1 MNRFRLIEKLKREIK
16 NINKEKPVNYFLE
29 GGNNAKGH
37 FFEVLPYLELQ
48 EKGYL
53 IQYYILEVFFSNAGL
68 HVQTYH
74 MDHRSAN
81 AKYVT
86 DDDIF
91 KKSISNRMYA
101 RMKYLEKS
109 KGYNLLKTSGNDT
122 VLLENIPIFS
132 DKDGLSQDQII
143 GYDLTLK
150 YIPDENYIE
159 VIEENKPLLDMK
171 IYNQENKRGIYI
183 GGRSLIECPVMN
195 ERMLV
200 EHFIPTFL
208 TNPITEIYGKFL
220 NLHNKDA
227 HLFFKDSLLYSAY
240 KVFLEEYF
248 FGIDII
254 ESNPEG
260 FNFSPM
266 EKPEEEN
273 HIMPCAYSSGYNDG
287 TPVGSLVNPDTG
299 EEVKIVANSTSII
312 RQENPGNIFRDHLE
326 KGPIKEGVSL
336 RNNEEEKPFK
346 VDPEYPY
353 MVDGIGYGFKTEM
366 EADLFELLLDEIA
379 QLEAAEMVR
388 IMKEIKIRKL
398 FKEEK

>member
-74 MDHRSAN
+74 MDQRSAN

-195 ERMLV
+195 ERMLI

-273 HIMPCAYSSGYNDG
+273 HIMPCAYSDGYNDG

-299 EEVKIVANSTSII
+299 EEIKIVTNSTSII
-312 RQENPGNIFRDHLE
+312 RQENPGNRFRDHLE
-326 KGPIKEGVSL
+326 KGPIKGTTIPV
-336 RNNEEEKPFK
+336 EERTSSTE
-346 VDPEYPY
+346 DEDEYPY
-353 MVDGIGYGFKTEM
+353 IVEGMYGFKTEM
-366 EADLFELLLDEIA
+366 DADLFELLLDDIA
-379 QLEAAEMVR
+379 QLDISEKVKLLKY
-388 IMKEIKIRKL
+388 IKELKNN
-398 FKEEK
+398 KEEK

>member
-1 MNRFRLIEKLKREIK
+1 MNRFRLLEKLKREIK

-74 MDHRSAN
+74 MDQRSTN

-143 GYDLTLK
+143 GCDLTLK

-208 TNPITEIYGKFL
+208 TNPVTEIYGKFL

-273 HIMPCAYSSGYNDG
+273 RVMPCAYSYGYNDG
-287 TPVGSLVNPDTG
+287 TPVESLVNPDTG
-299 EEVKIVANSTSII
+299 EEIKIVANSTSIV
-312 RQENPGNIFRDHLE
+312 RQENPGNRFRDHLE
-326 KGPIKEGVSL
+326 KGPIKGTTIPVEERTSTNDDEEG
-336 RNNEEEKPFK
+336 
-346 VDPEYPY
+346 EYSY
-353 MVDGIGYGFKTEM
+353 RVECIYGFKNEM
-366 EADLFELLLDEIA
+366 DADIFELLLDDVA
-379 QLEAAEMVR
+379 QLDISEKVK
-388 IMKEIKIRKL
+388 ILKYIKNLKISKEDK
-398 FKEEK
+398 

>member
-1 MNRFRLIEKLKREIK
+1 MMNRFRLIEKLKREIK

-74 MDHRSAN
+74 MDQRSAN

-195 ERMLV
+195 ERMLI

-273 HIMPCAYSSGYNDG
+273 HIMPCAYSDGYNDG

-299 EEVKIVANSTSII
+299 EEIKIVTNSTSII
-312 RQENPGNIFRDHLE
+312 RQENPGNRFRDHLE
-326 KGPIKEGVSL
+326 KGPIKGTTIPV
-336 RNNEEEKPFK
+336 EERTSSTE
-346 VDPEYPY
+346 DEDEYPY
-353 MVDGIGYGFKTEM
+353 IVEGMYGFKTEM
-366 EADLFELLLDEIA
+366 DADLFELLLDDIA
-379 QLEAAEMVR
+379 QLDISEKVKLLKY
-388 IMKEIKIRKL
+388 IKELKNN
-398 FKEEK
+398 KEEK